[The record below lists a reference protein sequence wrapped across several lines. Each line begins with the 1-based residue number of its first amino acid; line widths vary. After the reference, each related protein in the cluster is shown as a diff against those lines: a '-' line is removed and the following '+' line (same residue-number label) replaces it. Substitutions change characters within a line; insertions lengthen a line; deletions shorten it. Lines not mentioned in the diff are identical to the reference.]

1 MKRVG
6 IFGGTFNPPHLAH
19 KRLALEMKEKVK
31 LDQII
36 VIPTFIPPHKAAK
49 DLAGGEDRLKMC
61 KLTFFEDFFFVSDT
75 EIMRQGKS
83 YTYDTLCQLKKN
95 GENEKLFLIIGSD
108 MLLSFDKWYRYKDIL
123 TMATLCAVS
132 RQDDVPLQ
140 ELRSYAKDVLG
151 LCEEKGEII
160 ISSSKPFELSSTLIR
175 EKIKNGE
182 DVSGY
187 IEKNT
192 FEYITQKELYK

>member
-1 MKRVG
+1 MKRIG

-19 KRLALEMKEKVK
+19 KRLALEMKEKAK
-31 LDQII
+31 LDEII

-61 KLTFFEDFFFVSDT
+61 KLTFFEDFFSVSDT
-75 EIMRQGKS
+75 EIRRQGKS

-95 GENEKLFLIIGSD
+95 EEEKFFLIIGSD

-123 TMATLCAVS
+123 SMATLCAVS

-140 ELRSYAKDVLG
+140 ELRSYAKDVLE
-151 LCEEKGEII
+151 LDEEKGEII
-160 ISSSKPFELSSTLIR
+160 FSSSKPFELSSTLIR

-192 FEYITQKELYK
+192 LEYITQKELYR